1 MWAVYLEYQ
10 ISVLII
16 FKWIYL
22 LEAFIHFSQCCTVIV
37 WSLYWYLIL
46 NKSAILFFDANE
58 CTILFSFCKT
68 ISWCIVM
75 FLCMHEKLQF
85 WSCCWQKPCCISQIC
100 YISGFLFTI
109 LWGVRIYWW
118 SQNNKVVNEQTWRGY
133 AWRWSKERRNEETL
147 RCVKCTKWTDII

>member
-46 NKSAILFFDANE
+46 NKSAILFFDANK

-85 WSCCWQKPCCISQIC
+85 WSCCWQK
-100 YISGFLFTI
+100 LFVFHRFVIFRDSYLLFYEGWEFIDGHKTI
-109 LWGVRIYWW
+109 KLSMNRHD
-118 SQNNKVVNEQTWRGY
+118 EDMLEDE
-133 AWRWSKERRNEETL
+133 ARNEGMKKL
-147 RCVKCTKWTDII
+147 